1 MPELLQQQKDLYMIQ
16 LVQLCTTCKRKK
28 EESIS
33 YALNLFKLV
42 VYAVGEMC
50 WEMGKHISK
59 MQENNGLNVQ

>member
-42 VYAVGEMC
+42 VYPVGEMC
-50 WEMGKHISK
+50 
-59 MQENNGLNVQ
+59 